1 MRKINGVI
9 FFAFISI
16 IANAQFSFVH
26 ITDLHVSDASSFVNG
41 CDLNGDGAHCYLK
54 EFSKLTPK
62 PAFVAATGDVSNIGD
77 NIAYG
82 MYPSLTQY
90 LYPGLVL
97 NPGIGAYH
105 IDSTETIPIY
115 FTPGN
120 HDYYAS
126 ITPPQSSTLIYYEKY
141 VAPDTDYAVKNTI
154 AVIIFLRSGYDSD
167 RPIWQDPNITNP
179 EGSGISN
186 AQCHWLRNVLSA
198 NGTKRKIIV
207 MHHPP
212 VNVAGTNSDGSPY
225 TAMIWDTADGSILNN
240 RTTFL
245 NICDSNHVD
254 VVLAGHVHQNVVAS
268 RSGKVVNENWPDSTR
283 YVQTGSAL
291 NQSYRIITVNQS
303 FVSVSPPLLSCI
315 SQDVSELSDQMDIS
329 VFPNPTSGKFNVSIS
344 QLADLKMNN
353 IEIYNVLGECVHRQI
368 ATSANLQIDL
378 SEAPNGIYFL
388 QIKTA
393 DGVEVKKIVKE

>member
-1 MRKINGVI
+1 MRKINGI
-9 FFAFISI
+9 ILFAFISI

-90 LYPGLVL
+90 LYPGLDL

-245 NICDSNHVD
+245 NICDSNH
-254 VVLAGHVHQNVVAS
+254 
-268 RSGKVVNENWPDSTR
+268 SG
-283 YVQTGSAL
+283 
-291 NQSYRIITVNQS
+291 I
-303 FVSVSPPLLSCI
+303 
-315 SQDVSELSDQMDIS
+315 
-329 VFPNPTSGKFNVSIS
+329 
-344 QLADLKMNN
+344 
-353 IEIYNVLGECVHRQI
+353 
-368 ATSANLQIDL
+368 
-378 SEAPNGIYFL
+378 
-388 QIKTA
+388 
-393 DGVEVKKIVKE
+393 